1 MPIETLL
8 MALMVEGIAKK
19 PMEKSLQDFAGDF
32 NYLGTTMARA
42 SGAGAEP
49 GGNETEDPK
58 ERAERLAIDAPNP
71 SLAQVRQAVN
81 EYCILP
87 MGSREVH
94 LHGPYE
100 DGFGKSLLLYGPP
113 GVGKTLLVHAI
124 AAECGMLIF
133 DLSPKTTDGF
143 YKGKK
148 ETAKMVMK
156 VFKVRKES
164 IPFPI
169 RAIVLWC

>member
-1 MPIETLL
+1 
-8 MALMVEGIAKK
+8 
-19 PMEKSLQDFAGDF
+19 
-32 NYLGTTMARA
+32 
-42 SGAGAEP
+42 
-49 GGNETEDPK
+49 
-58 ERAERLAIDAPNP
+58 
-71 SLAQVRQAVN
+71 
-81 EYCILP
+81 

-124 AAECGMLIF
+124 AAECGMLLF

-156 VFKVRKES
+156 VFKVRIES
-164 IPFPI
+164 IPFSDSGDS
-169 RAIVLWC
+169 ALVLINAHAHPGRNRRPRRRCVCHRPGP